1 MLPSFVEESHSGQSA
16 HFRSLTG
23 TEFSEFKELEGQQQT
38 TAQLKRRQILRVKD
52 KGIRNGNLHG
62 C

>member
-23 TEFSEFKELEGQQQT
+23 TEFSEFKKLEGQQQT

-52 KGIRNGNLHG
+52 K
-62 C
+62 